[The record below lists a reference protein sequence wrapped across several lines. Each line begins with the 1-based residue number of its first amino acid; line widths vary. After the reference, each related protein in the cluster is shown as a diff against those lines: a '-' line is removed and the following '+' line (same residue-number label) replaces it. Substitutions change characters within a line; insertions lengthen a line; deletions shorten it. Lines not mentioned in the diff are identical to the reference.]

1 MEASGTLVDPAV
13 AAAEAQLAEARAA
26 VLPPVEPD
34 VPTQEVVPSD
44 GAGTQTAAGAP
55 SEPSNAELQAQL
67 AALTAK
73 LASIPEP
80 EQPAPPKVPVTARLA
95 ELKAGGVSLAES
107 FEHLVREGYQTFIP
121 VAEHSTTLQALVTIV
136 DEIAG
141 KL

>member
-1 MEASGTLVDPAV
+1 MEASGAALTEDPAVLLAEQNLAAARAASEPVDPAAPAAPV
-13 AAAEAQLAEARAA
+13 APDAPAE
-26 VLPPVEPD
+26 
-34 VPTQEVVPSD
+34 PT
-44 GAGTQTAAGAP
+44 
-55 SEPSNAELQAQL
+55 NAELQAQL

-80 EQPAPPKVPVTARLA
+80 EATPEPKVSSTVRLG
-95 ELKAGGVSLAES
+95 ELKASGISTLES
-107 FEHLVREGYQTFIP
+107 IQHLVREGYQTFIP